1 MKKLSAWILTAAML
15 LSLAACGKTP
25 ASSVAASSTSASAA
39 ALADGTYTGE
49 ANGNNGPIAV
59 EVTVKDG
66 KLAGVTV
73 TDSIETKGLGDT
85 AMETLIE
92 TMVSHNT
99 TNVDAVAGAT
109 NSSNGLKE
117 AVQKALREAGADDA
131 YFAAESSAAASSEEL
146 EDSYTYDVVI
156 VGAGGAGLVAAVEA
170 VQSGASVAVLEK
182 TPATGGNTLV
192 SGGGLNVPGSRQ
204 QIAMGIEDSVESFYE
219 DTLKGGDN
227 LADPALVRVM
237 AENALTDADW
247 LMDEIH
253 VEFMTD
259 RVQQFGGHSVPRA
272 LIPVGNK
279 GVEMISKLQA
289 TAEEQGV
296 KIFYNTRGTELVVTD
311 GRVTAVKAENNGKT
325 VVFNAS
331 KGVILTTGGFA
342 SDVEMRKQY
351 NPNYDERFM
360 TTATQAS
367 TGDGIKM
374 AQAIGAGVRDMEWIQ
389 VYPTCNPLTG
399 IISYVANSRFDG
411 AILVNN
417 QGQRFIDE
425 MGRRDVISNAILD
438 QPDGY
443 AYLLWGQEVETVGNM
458 TQEHSK
464 EFEQWQKDDLL
475 YVAESIEDAA
485 QHYGIDPAAL
495 KATVDAYNASIAD
508 GVDED
513 FNRGGALRTLAEGP
527 FYIQKVIPSA
537 HHTMGGLTINT
548 DAQVLD
554 TDGNPIPG
562 LYAAGEVT
570 GGIHGTNRLGGN
582 AITDLVVFGRI
593 AGRNVVA

>member
-1 MKKLSAWILTAAML
+1 MKRILAFL
-15 LSLAACGKTP
+15 L
-25 ASSVAASSTSASAA
+25 AA
-39 ALADGTYTGE
+39 ALVLSMTACGAAPASAGASGSAAGLTDGTYTGE
-49 ANGNNGPIAV
+49 GKGNNGNITV
-59 EVTVKDG
+59 EVTVEQG

-73 TDSIETKGLGDT
+73 TDHSETKGLGDT
-85 AMETLIE
+85 AMESLIE
-92 TMVSHNT
+92 VMVANNT
-99 TNVDAVAGAT
+99 TNVDAVSGAT
-109 NSSNGLKE
+109 FSSNGLKE
-117 AVQKALREAGADDA
+117 AVQQALRQAGADDA
-131 YFAAESSAAASSEEL
+131 YFAAESAAAIGAEEL
-146 EDSYTYDVVI
+146 NDSYSYDVVI

-170 VQSGASVAVLEK
+170 SQSGASVAVLEK
-182 TPATGGNTLV
+182 TPSTGGNTLI

-204 QIAMGIEDSVESFYE
+204 QKALGIEDSVESFCE

-227 LADPALVRVM
+227 LADPELVRVM
-237 AENALTDADW
+237 AENALADADW
-247 LMDEIH
+247 LMDDIH
-253 VEFMTD
+253 VDFMSD

-279 GVEMISKLQA
+279 GTEMISKLQA
-289 TAEEQGV
+289 TAEANGV
-296 KIFYNTRGTELVVTD
+296 DIFFNTRGTELVMEN
-311 GRVTAVKAENNGKT
+311 GRVSAVKAENNGKT
-325 VVFNAS
+325 VTFEAG

-360 TTATQAS
+360 TTATLAS

-374 AQAIGAGVRDMEWIQ
+374 AQAVGAGVRDMEWIQ

-411 AILVNN
+411 AILVNTE
-417 QGQRFIDE
+417 GQRFIDE

-438 QPDGY
+438 QPEGF
-443 AYLLWGQEVETVGNM
+443 AYLVWGQEVETVGNM
-458 TQEHSK
+458 TQLHTQ
-464 EFEQWQKDDLL
+464 EFSQWQKDDLL
-475 YVAESIEDAA
+475 YVADSIEDAA
-485 QHYGIDPAAL
+485 GHYGIDPAAL
-495 KATVDAYNASIAD
+495 RATVDAYNASIAD

-513 FNRGGALRTLAEGP
+513 FNRGGTLRTLSEGP
-527 FYIQKVIPSA
+527 FYIQKVVPSA

-554 TDGNPIPG
+554 TEGNPIEG

-593 AGRNVVA
+593 AARSAVK

>member
-1 MKKLSAWILTAAML
+1 MKRILAFL
-15 LSLAACGKTP
+15 L
-25 ASSVAASSTSASAA
+25 AA
-39 ALADGTYTGE
+39 ALVLSMTACGAAPASAGASGSAAGLTDGTYTGE
-49 ANGNNGPIAV
+49 GKGNNGNITV
-59 EVTVKDG
+59 EVTVEQG

-73 TDSIETKGLGDT
+73 TDHSETKGLGDT
-85 AMETLIE
+85 AMESLIE
-92 TMVSHNT
+92 VMVANNT
-99 TNVDAVAGAT
+99 TNVDAVSGAT
-109 NSSNGLKE
+109 FSSNGLKE
-117 AVQKALREAGADDA
+117 AVQQALRQAGADDA
-131 YFAAESSAAASSEEL
+131 YFAAESAAAIGAEEL
-146 EDSYTYDVVI
+146 NDSYSYDVVI

-170 VQSGASVAVLEK
+170 SQSGASVAVLEK
-182 TPATGGNTLV
+182 TPATGGNTLI

-204 QIAMGIEDSVESFYE
+204 QKALGIEDSVESFYE

-227 LADPALVRVM
+227 LADPELVRVM
-237 AENALTDADW
+237 AENALADADW
-247 LMDEIH
+247 LMDDIH
-253 VEFMTD
+253 VDFMSD
-259 RVQQFGGHSVPRA
+259 RVQQFGGHSGPRA

-279 GVEMISKLQA
+279 GTEMIPKLQA
-289 TAEEQGV
+289 TAEAHGAD
-296 KIFYNTRGTELVVTD
+296 IFFNTRGTELVMEN
-311 GRVTAVKAENNGKT
+311 GRVSAVKAENNGKT
-325 VVFNAS
+325 VTFEAG

-360 TTATQAS
+360 TTATLAS

-374 AQAIGAGVRDMEWIQ
+374 AQAVGAGVRDMEWIQ

-411 AILVNN
+411 AILVNTE
-417 QGQRFIDE
+417 GQRFIDE

-438 QPDGY
+438 QPEGF
-443 AYLLWGQEVETVGNM
+443 AYLVWGQEVETVGNM
-458 TQEHSK
+458 TQLHTQ
-464 EFEQWQKDDLL
+464 EFSQWQKDDLL
-475 YVAESIEDAA
+475 YVADSIEDAA
-485 QHYGIDPAAL
+485 EHYGIDPAAL
-495 KATVDAYNASIAD
+495 RATVDAYNASIAD

-513 FNRGGALRTLAEGP
+513 FNRGGTLRTLSEGP
-527 FYIQKVIPSA
+527 FYIQKVVPSA

-554 TDGNPIPG
+554 TEGNPIEG

-593 AGRNVVA
+593 AARSAVK

>member
-1 MKKLSAWILTAAML
+1 M
-15 LSLAACGKTP
+15 
-25 ASSVAASSTSASAA
+25 
-39 ALADGTYTGE
+39 
-49 ANGNNGPIAV
+49 
-59 EVTVKDG
+59 
-66 KLAGVTV
+66 
-73 TDSIETKGLGDT
+73 
-85 AMETLIE
+85 
-92 TMVSHNT
+92 
-99 TNVDAVAGAT
+99 
-109 NSSNGLKE
+109 
-117 AVQKALREAGADDA
+117 
-131 YFAAESSAAASSEEL
+131 
-146 EDSYTYDVVI
+146 
-156 VGAGGAGLVAAVEA
+156 
-170 VQSGASVAVLEK
+170 
-182 TPATGGNTLV
+182 
-192 SGGGLNVPGSRQ
+192 
-204 QIAMGIEDSVESFYE
+204 
-219 DTLKGGDN
+219 
-227 LADPALVRVM
+227 
-237 AENALTDADW
+237 
-247 LMDEIH
+247 
-253 VEFMTD
+253 
-259 RVQQFGGHSVPRA
+259 
-272 LIPVGNK
+272 
-279 GVEMISKLQA
+279 
-289 TAEEQGV
+289 
-296 KIFYNTRGTELVVTD
+296 
-311 GRVTAVKAENNGKT
+311 
-325 VVFNAS
+325 
-331 KGVILTTGGFA
+331 
-342 SDVEMRKQY
+342 
-351 NPNYDERFM
+351 
-360 TTATQAS
+360 
-367 TGDGIKM
+367 
-374 AQAIGAGVRDMEWIQ
+374 
-389 VYPTCNPLTG
+389 
-399 IISYVANSRFDG
+399 ANSRFDG

>member
-1 MKKLSAWILTAAML
+1 MKRILAILLSAALV
-15 LSLAACGKTP
+15 LSLAACGTTP
-25 ASSVAASSTSASAA
+25 ASTGSSGTTG
-39 ALADGTYTGE
+39 LTDGVYTGE
-49 ANGNNGPIAV
+49 AQGNNGAIAV
-59 EVTVKDG
+59 EVTVEQG

-73 TDSIETKGLGDT
+73 TGHNETKGLGDV

-92 TMVSHNT
+92 LMVENNS

-109 NSSNGLKE
+109 FSSEGLKE
-117 AVQKALREAGADDA
+117 AVRQALRQAGADDA
-131 YFAAESSAAASSEEL
+131 YFAAEPAAAAGAQQL
-146 EDSYTYDVVI
+146 EDSYTYDLVI

-170 VQSGASVAVLEK
+170 SQAGASVAVLEK

-204 QIAMGIEDSVESFYE
+204 QLALGIEDSVESFYA
-219 DTLKGGDN
+219 DTYHSGDD

-237 AENALTDADW
+237 AENALADADW

-253 VEFMTD
+253 VEFMSD

-279 GVEMISKLQA
+279 GVELISKLQA
-289 TAEEQGV
+289 AADANGV
-296 KIFYNTRGTELVVTD
+296 EIFFNTRGTELVLEN
-311 GRVTAVKAENNGKT
+311 GRVSAVKAENNGKT
-325 VVFNAS
+325 VTFRAT

-411 AILVNN
+411 AILVNT
-417 QGQRFIDE
+417 QAQRFVDE

-438 QPDGY
+438 QPEAF

-458 TQEHSK
+458 TQLHAQ

-475 YVAESIEDAA
+475 YVADSLQDAA
-485 QHYGIDPAAL
+485 EHYGIDPAAL
-495 KATVDAYNASIAD
+495 QATVDAYNASIAD
-508 GVDED
+508 GTDED
-513 FNRGGALRTLAEGP
+513 FQRTGTLRPVAEGP
-527 FYIQKVIPSA
+527 FYIQKVVPSA

-548 DAQVLD
+548 SAQVLD
-554 TDGNPIPG
+554 TSGEPIPA

-593 AGRNVVA
+593 AARTALS